1 MYAVRLRSYPRV
13 VIVSITN
20 NIVPTPRPANPQGHG
35 GEMLLLALAAMP
47 VKRVNLSGWFQRKSL
62 ATAGVIS
69 RTEDVSDVLL
79 RMPQNWNIVESA
91 RNIRRIKDVYEK
103 EQVVDLLKS
112 IETGDAKPAA
122 YIQPEQI
129 HSARPEHRYKR
140 LVRTFVDDILSNGR
154 MEKLAG
160 YFDGDK
166 HVQHNPQIGEGLS
179 GLGAALEAM
188 PKQGI
193 TMNTTASTKYWGKA
207 VLFSP

>member
-1 MYAVRLRSYPRV
+1 MSEAVAAQEVNAGLS
-13 VIVSITN
+13 
-20 NIVPTPRPANPQGHG
+20 G

-112 IETGDAKPAA
+112 IETGDATPAA
-122 YIQPEQI
+122 YININRFVSSNRHVMWRSKRTCAYDHELYRASRLASHTPEGN
-129 HSARPEHRYKR
+129 
-140 LVRTFVDDILSNGR
+140 LWCN
-154 MEKLAG
+154 
-160 YFDGDK
+160 
-166 HVQHNPQIGEGLS
+166 
-179 GLGAALEAM
+179 AA
-188 PKQGI
+188 
-193 TMNTTASTKYWGKA
+193 
-207 VLFSP
+207 